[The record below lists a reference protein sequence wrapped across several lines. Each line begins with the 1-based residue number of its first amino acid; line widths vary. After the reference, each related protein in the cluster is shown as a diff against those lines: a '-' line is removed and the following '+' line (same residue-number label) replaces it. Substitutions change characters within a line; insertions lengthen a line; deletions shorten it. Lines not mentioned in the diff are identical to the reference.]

1 MSLPTLVLVMLFILG
16 LVAFL
21 FREAKATSPMMPLGL
36 WRNRLIAVANVATL
50 TSGAIM
56 IGLSS
61 FLPTYVQGVMGYSAI
76 VAGFTLTVMS
86 VGWPL
91 ASTFTGYI
99 FLKIGFRKIG
109 RASCRDRWDK

>member
-1 MSLPTLVLVMLFILG
+1 MILFIECVFDCDCLSLPTLVLVMLFVLG
-16 LVAFL
+16 LAAFL

-91 ASTFTGYI
+91 ASTF
-99 FLKIGFRKIG
+99 KIG
-109 RASCRDRWDK
+109 RASCRESE

>member
-76 VAGFTLTVMS
+76 VAGLDRK
-86 VGWPL
+86 
-91 ASTFTGYI
+91 STCLNSSHVAISYAVFC
-99 FLKIGFRKIG
+99 LV
-109 RASCRDRWDK
+109 